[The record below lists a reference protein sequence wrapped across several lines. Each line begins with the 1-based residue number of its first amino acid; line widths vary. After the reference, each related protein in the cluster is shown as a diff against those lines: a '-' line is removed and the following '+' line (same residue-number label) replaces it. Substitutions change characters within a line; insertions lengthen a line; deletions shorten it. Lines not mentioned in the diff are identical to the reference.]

1 MRGTKRGMKGTITA
15 VCMSSEKHVQKE
27 DVGSA
32 LLVEEMGLEGDAH
45 AGFAHRQVSLLAE
58 ESIDKMRRLGLK
70 DLRPGAF
77 GENLTTRGLDLL
89 SLRVG
94 DRLRVGEE
102 AVLEVSQIGKECVE
116 RCAIYYQAG
125 DCIMPREG
133 IFARVIR
140 GGRISRGDIIALES
154 AGEKGDPHLS
164 GDLPRGQAD
173 TDALEGESGEGGLS

>member
-1 MRGTKRGMKGTITA
+1 MSTKGIITA
-15 VCMSSEKHVQKE
+15 VCISTEKHVQKD

-32 LLVEEMGLEGDAH
+32 TLIENQGLEGDAH

-58 ESIDKMRRLGLK
+58 ESIDKMKELGLQ

-77 GENLTTRGLDLL
+77 GENLTTRGIDLL
-89 SLRVG
+89 SLELG
-94 DRLRVGEE
+94 DRLRIGDEVI
-102 AVLEVSQIGKECVE
+102 LEVSQIGKECVE

-140 GGRISRGDIIALES
+140 GGKVSRGDFIEVIQE
-154 AGEKGDPHLS
+154 
-164 GDLPRGQAD
+164 
-173 TDALEGESGEGGLS
+173 

>member
-1 MRGTKRGMKGTITA
+1 MSRGMKGTITA
-15 VCMSSEKHVQKE
+15 VCMSRKKHVQKE
-27 DVGSA
+27 EVGSA

-58 ESIDKMRRLGLK
+58 ESIDKMRSLGLK

-102 AVLEVSQIGKECVE
+102 VVLEVSQIGKECVE

-133 IFARVIR
+133 IFARVIK
-140 GGRISRGDIIALES
+140 GGRISRGDIIALE
-154 AGEKGDPHLS
+154 GEGEADEPRTAGDP
-164 GDLPRGQAD
+164 PRGQAN
-173 TDALEGESGEGGLS
+173 TDAAQGKSGEGDLP